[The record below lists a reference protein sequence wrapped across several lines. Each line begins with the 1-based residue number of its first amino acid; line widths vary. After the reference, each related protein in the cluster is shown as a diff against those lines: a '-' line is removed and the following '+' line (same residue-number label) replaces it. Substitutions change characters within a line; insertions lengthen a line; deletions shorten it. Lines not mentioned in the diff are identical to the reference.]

1 MKKRNL
7 MMFLV
12 VLLVL
17 LLFSG
22 CATQDSPGK
31 SGDSGFNG
39 LGMTQLIELVVDIGS
54 LEALGLNTGQSK
66 AVAFIRV
73 ILGVLIGFLIYL
85 GISLIGLPNG
95 AAIGISVLLAI
106 VVTIFF
112 PPSLI
117 LLFGE
122 TWAAVFAFILV
133 FTPVAIGLYLILAT
147 PTHSRAT
154 AVVKIAAV
162 LFMLWLVNE
171 LGSWAYK
178 LSSTP
183 GFISTIFRSMGL

>member
-1 MKKRNL
+1 M
-7 MMFLV
+7 
-12 VLLVL
+12 LVL
-17 LLFSG
+17 LLFPG
-22 CATQDSPGK
+22 CAPQDSPGK

-117 LLFGE
+117 LLLR
-122 TWAAVFAFILV
+122 FIIPNTL
-133 FTPVAIGLYLILAT
+133 
-147 PTHSRAT
+147 
-154 AVVKIAAV
+154 
-162 LFMLWLVNE
+162 
-171 LGSWAYK
+171 
-178 LSSTP
+178 
-183 GFISTIFRSMGL
+183 